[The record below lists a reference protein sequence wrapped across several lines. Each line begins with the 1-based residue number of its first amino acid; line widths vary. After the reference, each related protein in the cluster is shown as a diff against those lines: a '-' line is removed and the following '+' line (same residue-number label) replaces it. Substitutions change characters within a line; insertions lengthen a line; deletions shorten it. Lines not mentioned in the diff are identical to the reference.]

1 MARAEYTGSTPL
13 SPSVAACSMGRARS
27 ELAGR
32 GSTVASTRPTD
43 LKNQTT
49 AISNG
54 IGSLHREHY
63 GRGADRIRTTIN
75 ADVVATLLEDCF
87 TTVEK
92 MMISE
97 GAFGRVRETRT
108 MFQDWMGP
116 RFIEIVEEAT
126 GRKVRAFFS
135 QVTHDPDIAL
145 EVFLLDSTGD
155 GVPAVSGKAA
165 RV

>member
-1 MARAEYTGSTPL
+1 
-13 SPSVAACSMGRARS
+13 VD
-27 ELAGR
+27 
-32 GSTVASTRPTD
+32 STRAAD
-43 LKNQTT
+43 LKRQTT

-75 ADVVATLLEDCF
+75 ADLVTTQLEDCF

-92 MMISE
+92 MMVSE
-97 GAFGRVRETRT
+97 GAFDKVRETRT
-108 MFQDWMGP
+108 MFQDWMAP
-116 RFIEIVEEAT
+116 RFKEIVEETT

-155 GVPAVSGKAA
+155 GRPAVSEKPAG
-165 RV
+165 V